1 MKKPIFVAAFL
12 LLFANTN
19 VFAKTQGNY
28 IAINSIKT
36 QSDAFAGRSIDY
48 KVDSGSSNG
57 IGFSFMS
64 ALNFD
69 NFILAPE
76 LFYDQLKINVKD
88 SADNN
93 WNINQ
98 RVGIKINLGY
108 DFNDHFAVFLNGG
121 LARTSY
127 DVKWDFGDGSYSY
140 REDYSDSLI
149 YGLAVKVSPFEN
161 FSIILSH
168 DIADVELQ
176 EPQYFRG
183 FTLYQGDFLKTKIAT
198 TKLGLAYRF

>member
-1 MKKPIFVAAFL
+1 MKKPMFVAAFL

-28 IAINSIKT
+28 IAINSIKA
-36 QSDAFAGRSIDY
+36 QSDAFEGKTIDY

-76 LFYDQLKINVKD
+76 LFYDQLNINVKD
-88 SADNN
+88 SANDD

-98 RVGIKINLGY
+98 RVGIKINIGY
-108 DFNDHFAVFLNGG
+108 DFNDHFAILLNGG

-127 DVKWDFGDGSYSY
+127 DVKWTSDTGYSY
-140 REDYSDSLI
+140 RENYSDGLI
-149 YGLAVKVSPFEN
+149 YGVAIKASPFDN

-168 DIADVELQ
+168 DIANIELQ
-176 EPQYFRG
+176 EPQYYRG
-183 FTLYQGDFLKTKIAT
+183 FELHQGDFLKTKIAT